1 MLHGKKRW
9 WALAAVFFVL
19 GFPVA
24 LPFWILSKLGRL
36 AFKLAN
42 LFLAPFVLCRD
53 VARGGRGPYEPRVN
67 RRANPKWRV
76 VRGDSARGEVVSAQ
90 RGRK

>member
-1 MLHGKKRW
+1 MLHGKRRW
-9 WALAAVFFVL
+9 WALAGLFFAL

-24 LPFWILSKLGRL
+24 LPFWLLSKLGRL

-53 VARGGRGPYEPRVN
+53 VARGGRDPYAERVN
-67 RRANPKWRV
+67 RRVRQSPWKV
-76 VRGDSARGEVVSAQ
+76 VRR
-90 RGRK
+90 